1 MKATKNVT
9 PGIYLVGFMGSG
21 KTTIGRKLASTLRW
35 PFADLDDDIE
45 AHANKTIP
53 ELFDQ
58 DGETEFRR
66 IEAEM
71 LARRVASVK
80 QGEPLVLS
88 LGGGAFAQAGNRAA
102 LENAGLSIWLDV
114 PLPMLERRV
123 AGFAHRPL
131 ARDPQKFRD
140 LFFARRNS
148 YAKADAHIEVISDDP
163 RPTVDAILA
172 LEFFR

>member
-1 MKATKNVT
+1 MKATKNET

-21 KTTIGRKLASTLRW
+21 KTTIGRKLAADLRW

-45 AHANKTIP
+45 AHAHKTIP

-66 IEAEM
+66 IESEM

-80 QGEPLVLS
+80 QGKPLVLS
-88 LGGGAFAQAGNRAA
+88 LGGGAFAQQRNREA

-114 PLPMLERRV
+114 PLHMVERRV

-131 ARDPQKFRD
+131 ARDPLKFRD
-140 LFFARRNS
+140 LFYARRNS
-148 YAKADAHIEVISDDP
+148 YAKADVHIEVSSDDP
-163 RPTVDAILA
+163 RPAVDAILA